1 MWLTGAAFCLAVGT
15 TAASAVGQ
23 FVMDR
28 TGTVGIESE
37 AERKLFFS
45 LLCTC
50 GCPRETLGTCTC
62 GFAHQRRDELRVEL
76 AEGKT
81 TEQIQADYVARFGTQ
96 ALAVPPNEGAQRW
109 LFIAPLAAIVAGAGF
124 VVMSLRRWQK
134 TGGKKPPGDD
144 APKGGSGK
152 DEGPPK
158 RDAYDDKLD
167 AELGRLDE

>member
-1 MWLTGAAFCLAVGT
+1 MWLTGAAFCAAVGT

-28 TGTVGIESE
+28 TGTVGIESD

-76 AEGKT
+76 AEGKST
-81 TEQIQADYVARFGTQ
+81 AEIQADYVARFGTQ
-96 ALAVPPNEGAQRW
+96 ALAVPPNEGSQRW
-109 LFIAPLAAIVAGAGF
+109 LFVAPLVAIAAGAGF

-152 DEGPPK
+152 DAGPPK